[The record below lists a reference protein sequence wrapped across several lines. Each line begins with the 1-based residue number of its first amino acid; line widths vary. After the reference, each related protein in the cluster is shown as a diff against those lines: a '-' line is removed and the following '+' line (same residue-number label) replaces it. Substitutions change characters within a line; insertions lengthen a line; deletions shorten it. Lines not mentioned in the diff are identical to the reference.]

1 MTLRSLLIC
10 FVMLV
15 VIALPIVVAAETNL
29 VFCNTGKPDA
39 SGNFSTNCGFPE
51 LIDLAQ
57 RFINFLILKIAIP
70 VAAVSFSYAGYLILT
85 AAGNSGQVAKG
96 KEVFVKVGI
105 GLMWMLAAWLVVDL
119 ILTAL
124 LSNSGYSLLK
134 QSTPGYNLR
143 L

>member
-1 MTLRSLLIC
+1 
-10 FVMLV
+10 MLAVIVLPV
-15 VIALPIVVAAETNL
+15 VAAAETNL

-134 QSTPGYNLR
+134 QSTP
-143 L
+143 